1 MSGLMKK
8 HPTEEEVSLTFIGP
22 NASMVAA
29 LEVMRSLGFLAK
41 TSQVESGYNDNPEPA
56 SHH

>member
-1 MSGLMKK
+1 MKK